1 MPQKVLIKYFA
12 KTDNFKV
19 QDNGNSSLDLISFV
33 QFARSGERLDCCG
46 RIADVFVSWEDV
58 EVQLVSSPA
67 SGSEAMDVGQL
78 VAVYTG
84 K

>member
-1 MPQKVLIKYFA
+1 MRKPIILR
-12 KTDNFKV
+12 FKITEIV
-19 QDNGNSSLDLISFV
+19 SLDLISFV

-46 RIADVFVSWEDV
+46 RIATVFVSWEDV
-58 EVQLVSSPA
+58 AVQLVSSLA
-67 SGSEAMDVGQL
+67 SGSEAMDVWQF

>member
-1 MPQKVLIKYFA
+1 MRKPIILR
-12 KTDNFKV
+12 FKITEIV
-19 QDNGNSSLDLISFV
+19 SLDLISFV

-58 EVQLVSSPA
+58 EVQLLSSPA
-67 SGSEAMDVGQL
+67 SGSEALDVGQP
-78 VAVYTG
+78 VAVYIG